1 MISKIKS
8 TINRYPNLFSLLL
21 FVLLSFLL
29 VLPYLHGPA
38 YQHMPGWDGRFHISR
53 VAESYLN
60 LKAGHINQINPS
72 IMTKTFGSFGYPQN
86 IFYPIF
92 VMLPEAFLQLIIGNA
107 YGAYLA
113 FVGLIFFLTFASM
126 YVCTLKLSSNH
137 YTALLSSI
145 LYGLGHFT
153 LTINLF
159 YRSFGGSFAF
169 IFIPI
174 AFYGIYQIAIADY
187 RKWWILSLGVTGLIF
202 SDLPD
207 ASVSLLLLL
216 LSFLV
221 TFTASESIQT
231 KVKRFLRLVYA
242 GILTIG
248 LTAFFLFPL
257 IQNLLFVKNIS
268 VTKLMLSKTAYPL
281 INLFITDK
289 LASYSLGIS
298 GLILVVCIAIYW
310 QKFKAP
316 YKYFSVM
323 LIISILMASTV
334 FPWTPF
340 DKYLSFIQFVGRF
353 LYFATF
359 LAALLGASAITE
371 LVHGMQNKKIV
382 ISLFCVIGILAGTS
396 LNFNIKHSQVN
407 DSVYETN
414 WRDFQKSTLNNNVY
428 DYLPSKSVGL
438 KDKLLKHDIN
448 VMNPKKQ
455 IKQLKWSTGYNVIHY
470 QIKAQYAYE
479 KLILPNIYY
488 PGFATYV
495 NGTKVDGGYT
505 KQNLITTPIKKGINQ
520 IDVRYIKTPVQLF
533 SIWLSV
539 LSWIGLLIFNLLS
552 LKRKK

>member
-92 VMLPEAFLQLIIGNA
+92 VMLPEAFLQLVIGNA
-107 YGAYLA
+107 YAAYLA
-113 FVGLIFFLTFASM
+113 FVGLIFFLTFVSM

-257 IQNLLFVKNIS
+257 IQNLLFVKNIA

-470 QIKAQYAYE
+470 KIKAQYAYE

-505 KQNLITTPIKKGINQ
+505 KQNLITTPIKKEINQ

>member
-60 LKAGHINQINPS
+60 LKAGHITQINPS

-107 YGAYLA
+107 YGAYLV

-126 YVCTLKLSSNH
+126 YVCTLNLSSNH

-221 TFTASESIQT
+221 TFTESESIQT
-231 KVKRFLRLVYA
+231 KAKRFLRLVYA

-257 IQNLLFVKNIS
+257 IQNLLFVKNIA

-495 NGTKVDGGYT
+495 NGTKGDGGYT

-533 SIWLSV
+533 SIGLSL

>member
-60 LKAGHINQINPS
+60 LKAGHITQINPS

-107 YGAYLA
+107 YGAYLV

-126 YVCTLKLSSNH
+126 YVCTLNLSSNH

-257 IQNLLFVKNIS
+257 IQNLLFVKNIA

-407 DSVYETN
+407 NSVYETN

>member
-60 LKAGHINQINPS
+60 LKAGHITQINPS

-92 VMLPEAFLQLIIGNA
+92 VMLPEAFLQLIIGNV
-107 YGAYLA
+107 YGAYLV
-113 FVGLIFFLTFASM
+113 FVGLIFSLTFASM
-126 YVCTLKLSSNH
+126 YVCTLNLSSNH

-221 TFTASESIQT
+221 TFTESESIQT
-231 KVKRFLRLVYA
+231 KAKRFLRLVYA

-257 IQNLLFVKNIS
+257 IQNLLFVKNIA

-310 QKFKAP
+310 QKFKVP

-407 DSVYETN
+407 NSVYETN

>member
-60 LKAGHINQINPS
+60 LKAGHITQINPS

-107 YGAYLA
+107 YGAYLV

-126 YVCTLKLSSNH
+126 YVCTLNLSSNH

-221 TFTASESIQT
+221 TFTESESIQT
-231 KVKRFLRLVYA
+231 KAKRFLRLVYA

-257 IQNLLFVKNIS
+257 IQNLLFVKNIA

-310 QKFKAP
+310 QKFKIP

-407 DSVYETN
+407 NSVYETN

-470 QIKAQYAYE
+470 QIKAKYAYE

>member
-60 LKAGHINQINPS
+60 LKAGHITQINPS

-107 YGAYLA
+107 YGAYLV

-126 YVCTLKLSSNH
+126 YVCTLNLSSNH

-221 TFTASESIQT
+221 TFTESESIQT
-231 KVKRFLRLVYA
+231 KAKRFLRLVYA

-257 IQNLLFVKNIS
+257 IQNLLFVKNIA

-310 QKFKAP
+310 QKFKVP

-407 DSVYETN
+407 NSVYETN

-505 KQNLITTPIKKGINQ
+505 KQNLITIPIKKGINQ

>member
-60 LKAGHINQINPS
+60 LKAGHITQINPS

-107 YGAYLA
+107 YGAYLV

-126 YVCTLKLSSNH
+126 YVCTLNLSSNH

-221 TFTASESIQT
+221 TFTESESIQT
-231 KVKRFLRLVYA
+231 KAKRFLRLVYA

-257 IQNLLFVKNIS
+257 IQNLLFVKNIA

-310 QKFKAP
+310 QKFKVP

-407 DSVYETN
+407 NSVYETN

-539 LSWIGLLIFNLLS
+539 LSWIGLLIFNLLY

>member
-60 LKAGHINQINPS
+60 LKAGHITQINPS

-107 YGAYLA
+107 YGAYLV

-126 YVCTLKLSSNH
+126 YVCTLNLSSNH

-221 TFTASESIQT
+221 TFTESESIQT
-231 KVKRFLRLVYA
+231 KAKRFLRLVYA

-257 IQNLLFVKNIS
+257 IQNLLFVKNIA

-359 LAALLGASAITE
+359 LAALLGTSAITE

-407 DSVYETN
+407 NSVYETN

>member
-60 LKAGHINQINPS
+60 LKAGHITQINPS

-107 YGAYLA
+107 YGAYLV

-126 YVCTLKLSSNH
+126 YVCTLNLSSNH

-221 TFTASESIQT
+221 TFTESESIQT
-231 KVKRFLRLVYA
+231 KAKRFLRLVYA

-257 IQNLLFVKNIS
+257 IQNLLFVKNIA

-310 QKFKAP
+310 QKFKVP

-407 DSVYETN
+407 NSVYETN

-552 LKRKK
+552 LNRKK

>member
-60 LKAGHINQINPS
+60 LKAGHITQINPS

-174 AFYGIYQIAIADY
+174 AFYGISQIAIADY

-221 TFTASESIQT
+221 IFTASESIQT

-257 IQNLLFVKNIS
+257 IQNLLFVKSIA

-334 FPWTPF
+334 FPWTPL

-505 KQNLITTPIKKGINQ
+505 KQNLIMTSIKKGINQ

>member
-1 MISKIKS
+1 
-8 TINRYPNLFSLLL
+8 
-21 FVLLSFLL
+21 
-29 VLPYLHGPA
+29 
-38 YQHMPGWDGRFHISR
+38 
-53 VAESYLN
+53 
-60 LKAGHINQINPS
+60 
-72 IMTKTFGSFGYPQN
+72 
-86 IFYPIF
+86 
-92 VMLPEAFLQLIIGNA
+92 
-107 YGAYLA
+107 
-113 FVGLIFFLTFASM
+113 
-126 YVCTLKLSSNH
+126 
-137 YTALLSSI
+137 
-145 LYGLGHFT
+145 
-153 LTINLF
+153 
-159 YRSFGGSFAF
+159 
-169 IFIPI
+169 
-174 AFYGIYQIAIADY
+174 
-187 RKWWILSLGVTGLIF
+187 
-202 SDLPD
+202 
-207 ASVSLLLLL
+207 
-216 LSFLV
+216 
-221 TFTASESIQT
+221 
-231 KVKRFLRLVYA
+231 
-242 GILTIG
+242 
-248 LTAFFLFPL
+248 
-257 IQNLLFVKNIS
+257 
-268 VTKLMLSKTAYPL
+268 MLSKTAYPL

-470 QIKAQYAYE
+470 KIKAQYAYE

-539 LSWIGLLIFNLLS
+539 FSWIGLLIFNLLS

>member
-60 LKAGHINQINPS
+60 LKAGHITQINPS

-107 YGAYLA
+107 YGAYLV

-126 YVCTLKLSSNH
+126 YVCTLNLSSNH

-221 TFTASESIQT
+221 TFTESESIQT
-231 KVKRFLRLVYA
+231 KAKRFLRLVYA

-257 IQNLLFVKNIS
+257 IQNLLFVKNIA

-310 QKFKAP
+310 QKFKVP

-407 DSVYETN
+407 NSVYETS

>member
-60 LKAGHINQINPS
+60 LKAGHITQINPS

-107 YGAYLA
+107 YGAYLV

-126 YVCTLKLSSNH
+126 YVCTLNLSSNH

-221 TFTASESIQT
+221 TFTESESIQT
-231 KVKRFLRLVYA
+231 KAKRFLRLVYA

-257 IQNLLFVKNIS
+257 IQNLLFVKNIA

-310 QKFKAP
+310 QKFKVP

-371 LVHGMQNKKIV
+371 LVHGMQKKII

-407 DSVYETN
+407 NSVYETS

>member
-60 LKAGHINQINPS
+60 LKAGHITQINPS

-107 YGAYLA
+107 YGAYLV

-126 YVCTLKLSSNH
+126 YVCTLNLSSNH

-221 TFTASESIQT
+221 TFTESESIQT
-231 KVKRFLRLVYA
+231 KAKRFLRLVYA

-257 IQNLLFVKNIS
+257 IQNLLFVKNIA

-470 QIKAQYAYE
+470 KIKAQYAYE

>member
-8 TINRYPNLFSLLL
+8 TINRYPNFFSLLL

-60 LKAGHINQINPS
+60 LKAGHITQINPS
-72 IMTKTFGSFGYPQN
+72 IITKTFGSFGYPQN

-248 LTAFFLFPL
+248 L
-257 IQNLLFVKNIS
+257 
-268 VTKLMLSKTAYPL
+268 
-281 INLFITDK
+281 
-289 LASYSLGIS
+289 
-298 GLILVVCIAIYW
+298 
-310 QKFKAP
+310 
-316 YKYFSVM
+316 
-323 LIISILMASTV
+323 
-334 FPWTPF
+334 
-340 DKYLSFIQFVGRF
+340 
-353 LYFATF
+353 
-359 LAALLGASAITE
+359 
-371 LVHGMQNKKIV
+371 
-382 ISLFCVIGILAGTS
+382 
-396 LNFNIKHSQVN
+396 
-407 DSVYETN
+407 
-414 WRDFQKSTLNNNVY
+414 
-428 DYLPSKSVGL
+428 
-438 KDKLLKHDIN
+438 
-448 VMNPKKQ
+448 
-455 IKQLKWSTGYNVIHY
+455 
-470 QIKAQYAYE
+470 
-479 KLILPNIYY
+479 
-488 PGFATYV
+488 
-495 NGTKVDGGYT
+495 
-505 KQNLITTPIKKGINQ
+505 
-520 IDVRYIKTPVQLF
+520 
-533 SIWLSV
+533 
-539 LSWIGLLIFNLLS
+539 
-552 LKRKK
+552 

>member
-60 LKAGHINQINPS
+60 LKAGHITQINPS

-107 YGAYLA
+107 YGAYLV

-126 YVCTLKLSSNH
+126 YVCTLNLSSNH

-221 TFTASESIQT
+221 TFTESESIQT
-231 KVKRFLRLVYA
+231 KAKRFLRLVYA

-257 IQNLLFVKNIS
+257 IQNLLFVKNIA

-407 DSVYETN
+407 NSVYETS

>member
-92 VMLPEAFLQLIIGNA
+92 VMLPEAFLQLVIGNA
-107 YGAYLA
+107 YAAYLA
-113 FVGLIFFLTFASM
+113 FVGLIFFLTFVSM

-174 AFYGIYQIAIADY
+174 AFYGIYQIAIEDY

-257 IQNLLFVKNIS
+257 IQNLLFVKNIA

-470 QIKAQYAYE
+470 KIKAQYAYE

>member
-60 LKAGHINQINPS
+60 LKAGHITQINPS

-107 YGAYLA
+107 YGAYLV

-126 YVCTLKLSSNH
+126 YVCTLNLSSNH

-221 TFTASESIQT
+221 TFTESESIQT
-231 KVKRFLRLVYA
+231 KAKRFLRLVYA

-257 IQNLLFVKNIS
+257 IQNLLFVKNIA

-407 DSVYETN
+407 NSVYETN

>member
-60 LKAGHINQINPS
+60 LKAGHITQINPS

-107 YGAYLA
+107 YGAYLV

-126 YVCTLKLSSNH
+126 YVCTLNLSSNH

-221 TFTASESIQT
+221 TFTESESIQT
-231 KVKRFLRLVYA
+231 KAKRFLRLVYA

-257 IQNLLFVKNIS
+257 IQNLLFVKNIA

-310 QKFKAP
+310 QKFKVP

-340 DKYLSFIQFVGRF
+340 DKYLSFIQFVGLF

-407 DSVYETN
+407 NSVYETN

>member
-60 LKAGHINQINPS
+60 LKAGHITQINPS

-107 YGAYLA
+107 YGAYLV

-126 YVCTLKLSSNH
+126 YVCTLNLSSNH

-221 TFTASESIQT
+221 TFTESESIQT
-231 KVKRFLRLVYA
+231 KAKRFLRLVYA

-257 IQNLLFVKNIS
+257 IQNLLFVKNIA

-310 QKFKAP
+310 QKFKVP

-407 DSVYETN
+407 NSVYETN

>member
-60 LKAGHINQINPS
+60 LKAGHITQINPS

-107 YGAYLA
+107 YGAYLV

-221 TFTASESIQT
+221 TFTESESIQT
-231 KVKRFLRLVYA
+231 KAKRFLRLVYA

-257 IQNLLFVKNIS
+257 IQNLLFVKNIA

-407 DSVYETN
+407 NSVYETS

>member
-1 MISKIKS
+1 MISKIKL
-8 TINRYPNLFSLLL
+8 TINRYPNFFSLLL
-21 FVLLSFLL
+21 FVVLSFLL

-53 VAESYLN
+53 VTESYLN
-60 LKAGHINQINPS
+60 LKAGHITQINPS

-248 LTAFFLFPL
+248 LTAFFLLPL
-257 IQNLLFVKNIS
+257 IQNLLFVKNIA

-353 LYFATF
+353 LYFTTF
-359 LAALLGASAITE
+359 LASLLGASAITE

-407 DSVYETN
+407 DSVYETS

-455 IKQLKWSTGYNVIHY
+455 IKQLEWSTGYNVIHY

-488 PGFATYV
+488 PGFVTYV
-495 NGTKVDGGYT
+495 NDTKIDGGYT
-505 KQNLITTPIKKGINQ
+505 KQNLITIPIKKGINQ

-539 LSWIGLLIFNLLS
+539 FSWIGLLIFNLLF